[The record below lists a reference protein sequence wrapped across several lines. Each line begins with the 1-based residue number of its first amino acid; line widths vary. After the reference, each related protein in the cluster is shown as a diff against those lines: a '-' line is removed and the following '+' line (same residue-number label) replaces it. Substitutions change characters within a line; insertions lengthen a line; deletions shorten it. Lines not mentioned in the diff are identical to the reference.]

1 MVGDIVTVAGGKGGI
16 GKTTTA
22 INAGVAL
29 QEAGHETV
37 VVDADLG
44 MTNLGKIL
52 DLDHQPRLHHVLAG
66 EAEMSEAIT
75 DGPEGLSILA
85 GHESLEAF
93 AHGDPS
99 NLRPVLHSLARNY
112 DVVLVDTGAGV
123 SQETMIPMDASD
135 GVLLVTTPKS
145 VSIVDARK
153 MSELAERVETDVVG
167 AVVTKADKDTA
178 VSAVADELDEE
189 ILSVVPQD
197 DVAAAEEPLVV
208 TASESYA
215 AQAYRRLAM
224 KLTDYVGTPVK
235 QTAES

>member
-1 MVGDIVTVAGGKGGI
+1 MAGEIVTVAGGKGGI
-16 GKTTTA
+16 GKTTTT
-22 INAGVAL
+22 INTGVAL
-29 QEAGHETV
+29 QEAGHDTV

-44 MTNLGKIL
+44 MTNLGKLL

-75 DGPEGLSILA
+75 DGPGGLSILA

-112 DVVLVDTGAGV
+112 DAVLVDTGAGI

-145 VSIVDARK
+145 VSTVDARK
-153 MSELAERVETDVVG
+153 MVDLAERVETDVVG
-167 AVVTKADKDTA
+167 AVITKADGDTD
-178 VSAVADELDEE
+178 VTAVADELGENV
-189 ILSVVPQD
+189 LSVVPQD
-197 DVAAAEEPLVV
+197 KEATREEPLVV

-224 KLTDYVGTPVK
+224 KLTDYLGTPVK
-235 QTAES
+235 QAAES